1 MHGKVPWSKRDKIDF
16 ATFTL
21 DFVEDVQSIR
31 LAWKEDP
38 LFTPFWLKDV
48 PNVLFRSEIPF
59 E

>member
-1 MHGKVPWSKRDKIDF
+1 MVRWSKRDKIDF